1 MALVFLN
8 SWNGCLGEH
17 GHLMYS
23 NFYLPLSKYYRSL
36 KLECKLVL
44 FSILFSPT
52 KAAIAA
58 SIIFVI
64 DKKTDWISVPHS
76 TVYLGVVSFFVYFK
90 ISSLLINLH
99 DPFIPFE
106 NLFCQLFMGGIWDAL
121 AHVIGRN
128 GKLIILNWQ

>member
-1 MALVFLN
+1 MHLN
-8 SWNGCLGEH
+8 YLLLPSK
-17 GHLMYS
+17 
-23 NFYLPLSKYYRSL
+23 YLPVQASPIEINYLDPF
-36 KLECKLVL
+36 C
-44 FSILFSPT
+44 SPT

-58 SIIFVI
+58 SIIFII

-76 TVYLGVVSFFVYFK
+76 TVYLGVVSFFLYFK

-121 AHVIGRN
+121 AHVIGKN
-128 GKLIILNWQ
+128 GKLIVKVLTQF